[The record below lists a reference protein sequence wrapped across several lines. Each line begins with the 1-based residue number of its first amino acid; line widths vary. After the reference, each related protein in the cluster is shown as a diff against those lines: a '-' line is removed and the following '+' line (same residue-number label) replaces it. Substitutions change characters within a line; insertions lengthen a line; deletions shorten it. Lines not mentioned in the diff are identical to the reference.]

1 MVRAPPDFRG
11 QVVPGRAQRLHRGG
25 EQQRLAH
32 RHHLRPEAL
41 LARLG
46 PEGGEVRRDHHAG
59 DDLRLGL
66 AERGNLRGE
75 VIGQALE
82 APRIDQLEALLRQHR
97 REAQLAVAPGVAV
110 AVVGEQPADHL
121 VAAHAAPHGGVGGD
135 HVFQAPEEVV
145 GPLETFLRLAATGEE
160 PGLPGRHGGD
170 AGDFVDLA
178 LVRHRVGG
186 FRGGRHQ
193 HQVDAIG
200 KDQFVGHFGG
210 TVGVGL
216 AVLDDHLQAAALAA
230 HGNAVLQHRRQALD
244 DVGVRGGKGRQR
256 PGLGA
261 DVADADDLFRRQQ
274 RGRRKARQQR
284 ATGHDAARPQEI
296 TPGEPGTQEF
306 LVVVHDG
313 CLDWGMRPGAGTQG

>member
-121 VAAHAAPHGGVGGD
+121 VARQFLPHRGVGAD
-135 HVFQAPEEVV
+135 HVLQAPEEVV
-145 GPLETFLRLAATGEE
+145 GPLEALRRIAAAGEE
-160 PGLPGRHGGD
+160 PRLPRRDGGD
-170 AGDFVDLA
+170 ARHLVDLA
-178 LVRHRVGG
+178 LVGHRVGG

-193 HQVDAIG
+193 HQVDAVG
-200 KDQFVGHFGG
+200 EDQLAGHLRRA
-210 TVGVGL
+210 VGVGL
-216 AVLDDHLQAAALAA
+216 AVLDDDLQAVGLA
-230 HGNAVLQHRRQALD
+230 GDVDAVLQQLADAVDDEAVGGGERRQRA
-244 DVGVRGGKGRQR
+244 
-256 PGLGA
+256 GLRA
-261 DVADADDLFRRQQ
+261 DVADADDLLAGE
-274 RGRRKARQQR
+274 GRSARQVGEHGGAGDR
-284 ATGHDAARPQEI
+284 ASGAQEVAAAQAA
-296 TPGEPGTQEF
+296 GQF
-306 LVVVHDG
+306 LVVHVGD
-313 CLDWGMRPGAGTQG
+313 LAVRIRRRR